1 MPQFSRYV
9 SDMDGLFDELEAARG
24 SSASL
29 SAEIATK
36 QDIATLPAA
45 VFGQGTNIESVDLDD
60 YKSDH
65 IGRYYTGN
73 GTQSD
78 TLTNCP
84 YKSAAGNLTVEEI
97 ATGSGTGEHYVLQ
110 TWEVNG
116 ADYQYQKFTRKWRGS
131 SNGWTPWYRI
141 PVAFDDLMQPATS
154 LVGTSAVHLD
164 LDNYRGSA
172 YVGTYRCTTANS
184 VLVDHHPRQD
194 PQQGYSFIMTVRGL
208 FNSSSFQ
215 QEIRYT
221 DEPGNIYLRNY
232 TSSAWSSWYKI
243 QGTAL
248 T

>member
-9 SDMDGLFDELEAARG
+9 SDMDDLFDELVAARG
-24 SSASL
+24 DSASL
-29 SAEIATK
+29 AAEIATK
-36 QDIATLPAA
+36 QDAAALPAA

-73 GTQSD
+73 ATQSD

-141 PVAFDDLMQPATS
+141 PVAFDDLMQPATA

-164 LDNYRGSA
+164 LDDYRGNA
-172 YVGTYRCTTANS
+172 YVGTYRCTTSNS
-184 VLVDHHPRQD
+184 SLVDHHPR
-194 PQQGYSFIMTVRGL
+194 QGYSFIMTVRGL

-215 QEIRYT
+215 QEVRYT

-232 TSSAWSSWYKI
+232 TSSNWSSWYKI

>member
-9 SDMDGLFDELEAARG
+9 SDMDALFDELEAARG

-36 QDIATLPAA
+36 QDIATLPSA
-45 VFGQGTNIESVDLDD
+45 VFGQGTNIASVDLDD
-60 YKSDH
+60 YKADH
-65 IGRYYTGN
+65 IGRYYTN
-73 GTQSD
+73 DASQSD

-84 YKSAAGNLTVEEI
+84 YKSAAGNLCVEEI
-97 ATGSGTGEHYVLQ
+97 ATGSSTSEHYVLQ

-116 ADYQYQKFTRKWRGS
+116 VDYQFQKYTRKWCGS
-131 SNGWTPWYRI
+131 AKGWTPWFRI
-141 PVAFDDLMQPATS
+141 PVAFDDLLQPATA
-154 LVGTSAVHLD
+154 LTGTSAVHLD
-164 LDNYRGSA
+164 LDTYRGNA

-184 VLVDHHPRQD
+184 SNVDNHPR
-194 PQQGYSFIMTVRGL
+194 QGYSFIMTIRGL

-221 DEPGNIYLRNY
+221 DEPGNIYIRNY
-232 TSSAWSSWYKI
+232 TSSNWTSWYKI

>member
-9 SDMDGLFDELEAARG
+9 SDMDDLFDELEAARG

-60 YKSDH
+60 FKADK

-73 GTQSD
+73 GTQTA

-84 YKSAAGNLTVEEI
+84 YTSAAGSLMVEEI

-116 ADYQYQKFTRKWRGS
+116 ADYQYQKYTRKWRGS

-141 PVAFDDLMQPATS
+141 PVAFDDLMMPAVS
-154 LVGTSAVHLD
+154 LTGTVD
-164 LDNYRGSA
+164 LNDYKGDA
-172 YVGTYRCTTANS
+172 YIGTYRCTTSNSANVS
-184 VLVDHHPRQD
+184 HQPAS
-194 PQQGYSFIMTVRGL
+194 GSFILTVRGL
-208 FNSSSFQ
+208 FNTSSFQ

-221 DEPGNIYLRNY
+221 GEPGNIYLRNY
-232 TSSAWSSWYKI
+232 TGGAWSSWYCI
-243 QGTAL
+243 SGTVV
-248 T
+248 